1 LSVHTP
7 KTVVEFS
14 CGKSA
19 SRQLSNLW
27 TNSELRFGKSEKN
40 NNYQTQ
46 WLPGELHIR
55 PDWRL
60 AVSEI
65 AGGMRSAVAVSPEF
79 EARKHF
85 TSGVKLVSTNACQKN
100 CR

>member
-7 KTVVEFS
+7 KTVVEFFR
-14 CGKSA
+14 GKSA
-19 SRQLSNLW
+19 RWLSSNLW
-27 TNSELRFGKSEKN
+27 TNSKLRFGKSGKN

-46 WLPGELHIR
+46 RLPGELYIR
-55 PDWRL
+55 PNWRL
-60 AVSEI
+60 SVSRI

-79 EARKHF
+79 EAWKHF
-85 TSGVKLVSTNACQKN
+85 TSAVKLVSTNTCQKK